1 MTNLHK
7 DYIMANQLPNFIECD
22 HLDFDISVVIG
33 STHIKIEDVLKLGR
47 GAVVKL
53 NKKAED
59 FVEVYANKKLIAYG
73 EINISHGG
81 TLGISIVEMIK

>member
-1 MTNLHK
+1 MF
-7 DYIMANQLPNFIECD
+7 NQLTGFLESDSLTFEICV
-22 HLDFDISVVIG
+22 IIG
-33 STHIKIEDVLKLGR
+33 STKMKIEDVLKLGR

-59 FVEVYANKKLIAYG
+59 YVEIYANKKLIALG
-73 EINISHGG
+73 EINISHDD